1 MKKISLK
8 KYLSA
13 FCLVSLMLLAEHN
26 AQAIM
31 KLDFFSPIS
40 DIADKIGKVK
50 IKIETVYN
58 TQLEKLNA
66 KVLKVA
72 GREGAMI
79 FQYVQNNAGAIV
91 TSAAKG
97 QFYAADYTGSGMW
110 DALKSELG
118 DLKLD
123 YVKAQRQLEDYVE
136 AREQL
141 KIDKKQA
148 METEL
153 AKMKAEHEALNK
165 AIKAMEDQGTEIP
178 DNVKKRFLELEKAI
192 PELEK
197 NVKIVMENDVTE
209 SDTYQKLKQDIE
221 EKQKKVNT
229 LVAKTSE
236 DSLVNILGQKSVDLF
251 SKKADEEE
259 TQNLYNDGLQKLFL
273 GEYESVNPENV
284 ERIMKFRRQEYYKAV
299 RNAMETTITTQTS
312 LDEIEE
318 RSVGCTD
325 AATNRAQ
332 GLFGAAGARICVE
345 LQNARVAARHMELLL
360 AQIRLET
367 TREMQSWKDKYKM
380 EDYGKDITKFNL
392 DDYVLK
398 KDTLFRK
405 TKNKLKSSVNNK
417 ITNMEASNRFSSGL

>member
-13 FCLVSLMLLAEHN
+13 FCLMSMMLFAFHN
-26 AQAIM
+26 AYAVM
-31 KLDFFSPIS
+31 KLDFFSPVS

-58 TQLEKLNA
+58 TQVEKLNA
-66 KVLKVA
+66 KVKKVA

-79 FQYVQNNAGAIV
+79 FSYVQKNAGAIV

-123 YVKAQRQLEDYVE
+123 YVKVQRQLERYVE
-136 AREQL
+136 EREREKL
-141 KIDKKQA
+141 NKKQA

-153 AKMKAEHEALNK
+153 TKMEAEYQALNK
-165 AIKAMEDQGTEIP
+165 VMKELEDKGEPIP
-178 DNVKKRFLELEKAI
+178 EDVKNRFLQLEQSI
-192 PELEK
+192 PELK
-197 NVKIVMENDVTE
+197 K
-209 SDTYQKLKQDIE
+209 
-221 EKQKKVNT
+221 EKQKVMEKDVKESKTYEKMMEDIRAKKEKVDK

-236 DSLVNILGQKSVDLF
+236 DSLINTLGKKTTDLF
-251 SKKADEEE
+251 SKKAEDDETKTLYENG
-259 TQNLYNDGLQKLFL
+259 TQKFFL
-273 GEYESVNPENV
+273 GEYEPINPENT
-284 ERIMKFRRQEYYKAV
+284 ERVMKLRKQEYYKAV
-299 RNAMETTITTQTS
+299 KNAMETTITTHTS
-312 LDEIEE
+312 LAEIEE
-318 RSVGCTD
+318 RSKACTD
-325 AATNRAQ
+325 AATNQAQ
-332 GLFGAAGARICVE
+332 GIFGASGIRICVE
-345 LQNARVAARHMELLL
+345 LQNAKVAARYMEILL
-360 AQIRLET
+360 AQIRLAT
-367 TREMQSWKDKYKM
+367 TKEMQTWRDKYKL

-405 TKNKLKSSVNNK
+405 AKNKAKSAINDK
-417 ITNMEASNRFSSGL
+417 ITNFDASGGF

>member
-13 FCLVSLMLLAEHN
+13 FCLMSMMLFAFHN
-26 AQAIM
+26 AYAVM
-31 KLDFFSPIS
+31 KLDFFSPVS

-58 TQLEKLNA
+58 TQVEKLNA
-66 KVLKVA
+66 KVKKVA

-79 FQYVQNNAGAIV
+79 FSYVQKNAGAIV

-123 YVKAQRQLEDYVE
+123 YVKVQRQLERYVE
-136 AREQL
+136 EREREKL
-141 KIDKKQA
+141 NKKQA

-153 AKMKAEHEALNK
+153 TKMEAEYQALNK
-165 AIKAMEDQGTEIP
+165 VMKELEDKGEPIP
-178 DNVKKRFLELEKAI
+178 EDVKNRFLQLEQSI
-192 PELEK
+192 PELK
-197 NVKIVMENDVTE
+197 K
-209 SDTYQKLKQDIE
+209 
-221 EKQKKVNT
+221 EKQKVMEKDVKESKTYEKMMEDIRAKKEKVDK

-236 DSLVNILGQKSVDLF
+236 DSLVNTLGKKTTDLF
-251 SKKADEEE
+251 SKKAEDDETKTLYENG
-259 TQNLYNDGLQKLFL
+259 TQKFFL
-273 GEYESVNPENV
+273 GEYEPINPENT
-284 ERIMKFRRQEYYKAV
+284 ERVMKLRKQEYYKAV
-299 RNAMETTITTQTS
+299 KNAMETTITTHTS
-312 LDEIEE
+312 LGEIEE
-318 RSVGCTD
+318 RSKACTD
-325 AATNRAQ
+325 AATNQAQ
-332 GLFGAAGARICVE
+332 GIFGASGIRICVE
-345 LQNARVAARHMELLL
+345 LQNAKVAARYMEILL
-360 AQIRLET
+360 AQIRLAT
-367 TREMQSWKDKYKM
+367 TKEMQTWRDKYKL

-405 TKNKLKSSVNNK
+405 AKNKAKSAINDK
-417 ITNMEASNRFSSGL
+417 ITNFDASGGF

>member
-13 FCLVSLMLLAEHN
+13 FCLMSMMLFAFHN
-26 AQAIM
+26 AYAVM
-31 KLDFFSPIS
+31 KLDFFSPVS

-58 TQLEKLNA
+58 TQVEKLNA
-66 KVLKVA
+66 KVKKVA

-79 FQYVQNNAGAIV
+79 FSYVQKNAGAIV

-123 YVKAQRQLEDYVE
+123 YVKVQRQLERYVE
-136 AREQL
+136 EREREKL
-141 KIDKKQA
+141 NKKQA

-153 AKMKAEHEALNK
+153 TKMEAEYQALNK
-165 AIKAMEDQGTEIP
+165 VMKELEDKGEPIP
-178 DNVKKRFLELEKAI
+178 EDVKNRFLQLEQSI
-192 PELEK
+192 PELK
-197 NVKIVMENDVTE
+197 K
-209 SDTYQKLKQDIE
+209 
-221 EKQKKVNT
+221 EKQKVMEKDVKESKTYEKMMEDIRAKKEKVDK

-236 DSLVNILGQKSVDLF
+236 DSLVNTLGKKTTDLF
-251 SKKADEEE
+251 SKKAEDDETKTLYENG
-259 TQNLYNDGLQKLFL
+259 TQKFFL
-273 GEYESVNPENV
+273 GEYEPINPENT
-284 ERIMKFRRQEYYKAV
+284 ERVMRLRKQEYYKAV
-299 RNAMETTITTQTS
+299 KNAMETTITTHTS
-312 LDEIEE
+312 LGEIEE
-318 RSVGCTD
+318 RSKACTD
-325 AATNRAQ
+325 AATNQAQ
-332 GLFGAAGARICVE
+332 GIFGASGIRICVE
-345 LQNARVAARHMELLL
+345 LQNAKVAARYMEILL
-360 AQIRLET
+360 AQIRLAT
-367 TREMQSWKDKYKM
+367 TKEMQTWRDKYKL

-405 TKNKLKSSVNNK
+405 AKNKAKSAINDK
-417 ITNMEASNRFSSGL
+417 ITNFDASGGF

>member
-8 KYLSA
+8 IYLSA
-13 FCLVSLMLLAEHN
+13 FCLMSLLFLTVYN
-26 AQAIM
+26 AQAFM
-31 KLDFFSPIS
+31 KLDFFAPVA

-50 IKIETVYN
+50 TKIETVYN

-66 KVLKVA
+66 KVMKVA

-79 FQYVQNNAGAIV
+79 FKYIQDNAGAIV

-123 YVKAQRQLEDYVE
+123 YAKAQRQLADYVE
-136 AREQL
+136 AREQQ

-153 AKMKAEHEALNK
+153 AKMEAEHQALNRSMK
-165 AIKAMEDQGTEIP
+165 ELENKGEPIP
-178 DNVKKRFLELEKAI
+178 ENVQKRFVELENAI
-192 PELEK
+192 PKMKENIK
-197 NVKIVMENDVTE
+197 VVMEKDVTE
-209 SDTYQKLKQDIE
+209 SDTYNKMVKNIEAKQ
-221 EKQKKVNT
+221 QKVNA

-236 DSLVNILGQKSVDLF
+236 DSLVNMLGQKSVDLF

-259 TQNLYNDGLQKLFL
+259 TQNLYNEGLQKFFL
-273 GEYESVNPENV
+273 GEYEPVNPENV
-284 ERIMKFRRQEYYKAV
+284 ERIMKLRKQEYYKAV

-312 LDEIEE
+312 LVEIEE
-318 RSVGCTD
+318 RSLACTD
-325 AATNRAQ
+325 AATNQAQ
-332 GLFGAAGARICVE
+332 GLFGAAGVRICVE
-345 LQNARVAARHMELLL
+345 LQNAKVAARQMELLL
-360 AQIRLET
+360 AQIRVET
-367 TREMQSWKDKYKM
+367 TKEMQSWKDKYKM

-392 DDYVLK
+392 DDYVMK

-405 TKNKLKSSVNNK
+405 AKNKAKSAINNK
-417 ITNMEASNRFSSGL
+417 ITNLDATGGF